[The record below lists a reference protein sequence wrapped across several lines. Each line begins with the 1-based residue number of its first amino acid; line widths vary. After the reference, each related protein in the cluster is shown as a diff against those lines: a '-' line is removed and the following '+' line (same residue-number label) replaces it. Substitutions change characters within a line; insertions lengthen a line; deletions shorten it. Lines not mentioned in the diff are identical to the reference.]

1 MPYKS
6 IVISSGHA
14 KHVQGAV
21 GILNEV
27 DEARRVT
34 EQVAT
39 ELRNRGV
46 EVKTFHDDTS
56 HDQSTNLSTIV
67 AFHNKQKRELDVSV
81 HFNAYIETD
90 KGMGTECLYVSQQQL
105 ASQIASGIASAS
117 GLINRGAK
125 KRTDLYFLN
134 NTAEPA
140 VLLEVCFVDST
151 LDANTYNMAFDRICD
166 SIADVLGGKEEGAPA
181 PEPPTE
187 VAPPEAVAAT
197 VDIQIAITGNV
208 QVTVN
213 GEPVD
218 VAGHGRAPTS

>member
-1 MPYKS
+1 MTYNS

-14 KHVQGAV
+14 KYVQGAV

-27 DEARRVT
+27 DEARRVV
-34 EQVAT
+34 EAVA
-39 ELRNRGV
+39 ERLRSRGV

-56 HDQSTNLSTIV
+56 HSQNENLNTIV
-67 AFHNKQKRELDVSV
+67 NYHNKQKRELDASV

-117 GLINRGAK
+117 GLINRGSK
-125 KRTDLYFLN
+125 KRTDLFFLN

-151 LDANTYNMAFDRICD
+151 LDANTYNEAFDRICD
-166 SIADVLGGKEEGAPA
+166 SIADVLGGAEEGAPA
-181 PEPPTE
+181 PEPPE
-187 VAPPEAVAAT
+187 PPVVSEAAT
-197 VDIQIAITGNV
+197 VDIQVAITGNV
-208 QVTVN
+208 RVTVN
-213 GEPVD
+213 GELVD
-218 VAGHGRAPTS
+218 VAGHGRGPSA